1 MFKIGE
7 FSKISRVPAKT
18 LRYYDEIGLLTPA
31 QVDQFTGYRQYSVTQ
46 LPRLNRIL
54 ALKDLGLS
62 LAQIRSLLDDEVS
75 SDDIRGMLQT
85 KQDEL
90 QQTMEDAQA
99 RLLRV
104 ESRLRQIEHEGKLSP
119 LDVTVKSLESVR
131 VLSYRGTI
139 PNLQFVGEMYAR
151 TFGAIMPLGI
161 QPLAPPCSIY
171 HDAGYTPIDV
181 DYEIAVPVGDD
192 VHESVTINIDNERT
206 LQVKQLAGEAQV
218 ACTFHKGEYSG
229 FTDTYAQIARW
240 MEENG
245 YRVGGAPREIYLTMG
260 DTSESLTEIQF
271 PIVK

>member
-31 QVDQFTGYRQYSVTQ
+31 QIDQFTGYRYYSVTQ

-75 SDDIRGMLQT
+75 PDDIRGMLHA
-85 KQDEL
+85 KQAEL
-90 QQTMEDAQA
+90 QQTVEEAQA
-99 RLLRV
+99 RMLRV
-104 ESRLRQIEHEGKLSP
+104 ESRLRQIEQEGKLGV
-119 LDVTVKSLESVR
+119 LDVTLKSLEPMR
-131 VLSYRGTI
+131 VLSYRGII

-171 HDAGYTPIDV
+171 HDSGYTPIDV
-181 DYEIAVPVGDD
+181 DYEIAVPVDD
-192 VHESVTINIDNERT
+192 NVYESVVIDDERT
-206 LQVKQLAGEAQV
+206 LQIKQLAGEAQV

-260 DTSESLTEIQF
+260 DTSDSLTEIQF